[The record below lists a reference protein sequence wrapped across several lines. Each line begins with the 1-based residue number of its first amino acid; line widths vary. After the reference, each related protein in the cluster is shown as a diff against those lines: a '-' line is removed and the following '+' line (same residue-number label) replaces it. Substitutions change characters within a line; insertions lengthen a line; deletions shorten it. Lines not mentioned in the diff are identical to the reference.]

1 MGLLASRLFR
11 LTSASSDPRPPAPRP
26 LFQPAFQPCRTAD
39 NAALDAVAAPQ
50 VKEIDP
56 ANLSAELTPEEL
68 RAFESAAPADFKHV
82 FEGARHAEYRAWLTR
97 LFGGPIL
104 VRLDR
109 NQVHTPRLKIRYQ
122 RMHDCVLPDDRE
134 KLVRANPRALNYE
147 ILDEAT
153 QYLWALWKAENR
165 PNVFEVVA

>member
-11 LTSASSDPRPPAPRP
+11 LNAGSNDPQLPKPQP
-26 LFQPAFQPCRTAD
+26 LFQPAFQSCQTAD
-39 NAALDAVAAPQ
+39 NAALEAVTE
-50 VKEIDP
+50 VKEID
-56 ANLSAELTPEEL
+56 ASELTPDER
-68 RAFESAAPADFKHV
+68 RAFEASAPPEFKHI
-82 FEGARHAEYRAWLTR
+82 FEGARHAEYRQWLTR

-109 NQVHTPRLKIRYQ
+109 NHVHTPRLLIRYQ

-134 KLVRANPRALNYE
+134 KLVHDNPRALSYE

-165 PNVFEVVA
+165 PNVFEVVG